1 MQVLEHPHFVEA
13 RERLRAVLSNPTA
26 GRMIFLIG
34 PTGVGKTTLRH
45 AVFQNIVGSP
55 LHWGQGRIPL
65 IEVYA
70 GLPSNAY
77 FTSKG
82 FAQTLV
88 EELSYPSL
96 RWMCGGAHREAVEVF
111 EQDVEK
117 SRQLL
122 DAQDLSRVPE
132 TRLWT
137 TFASLARARSVKT
150 VSVEQAASLC
160 VVRGNKQPADHILH
174 LMGLAEQLELNFVLT
189 GVPAM
194 SQLWMSR
201 PEIRRRAHVVWMR
214 PYGIHD
220 EDDRKH
226 FVSLLRSIESDYP
239 FERGVLRAL
248 IEEIFLE
255 TAGIVGELIR
265 LADDS
270 LMRAQQGGRSEIT
283 ASDIRA
289 SFHNDAAGQRMWED
303 VRMFEELRAPGSP
316 AYLRKL
322 IQPS

>member
-1 MQVLEHPHFVEA
+1 MIRNESQRGQIADRRAPQQITQRDLKADGAAKTAA
-13 RERLRAVLSNPTA
+13 RRQRK
-26 GRMIFLIG
+26 I
-34 PTGVGKTTLRH
+34 
-45 AVFQNIVGSP
+45 
-55 LHWGQGRIPL
+55 
-65 IEVYA
+65 
-70 GLPSNAY
+70 
-77 FTSKG
+77 
-82 FAQTLV
+82 
-88 EELSYPSL
+88 
-96 RWMCGGAHREAVEVF
+96 VEV
-111 EQDVEK
+111 
-117 SRQLL
+117 
-122 DAQDLSRVPE
+122 
-132 TRLWT
+132 
-137 TFASLARARSVKT
+137 LA
-150 VSVEQAASLC
+150 
-160 VVRGNKQPADHILH
+160 
-174 LMGLAEQLELNFVLT
+174 LNFVLT

-322 IQPS
+322 IQPSAPKPRKGHGEAARNAP